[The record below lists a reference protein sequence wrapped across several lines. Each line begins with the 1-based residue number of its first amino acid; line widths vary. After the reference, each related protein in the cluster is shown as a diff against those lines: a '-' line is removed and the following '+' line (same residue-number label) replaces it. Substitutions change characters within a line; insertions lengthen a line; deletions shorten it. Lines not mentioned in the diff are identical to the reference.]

1 MIELLAVSGPT
12 TIQDLGRHGQYRYG
26 VGTAGAMDEIALSA
40 GNLLN
45 GNEEGA
51 AGIEIA
57 IAPLRLRFLTQA
69 SFALTGAD
77 ADATLGDRPLLPW
90 SRMMAHEGD
99 ILTVR
104 RITRGARLYLTVAG
118 GIDVPAVLGSRST
131 QLRGE
136 FGGLD
141 GRVLREGDRL
151 PCGESH
157 AQSPAGDLGIEPPEF
172 ALARPMD
179 RADATV
185 LRVVA
190 AGEYAGF
197 DPPAQALFW
206 DSAWKVTPQS
216 NRYGYRLEGPAVLP
230 RMPIEKR
237 SHGIVPGVIQIPP
250 SGQPIIQVR
259 DAQTSGGY
267 PKIGTVIAA
276 DLWRLGQ
283 AKLGSALRF
292 VRVSYE
298 EALAAGDE
306 AAAYLDRLKAVL
318 AQYREY

>member
-12 TIQDLGRHGQYRYG
+12 TIQDLGRYGQYRYG
-26 VGTAGAMDEIALSA
+26 VGTAGAMDDIALSA

-45 GNEEGA
+45 GNDVGA

-57 IAPLRLRFLTQA
+57 IAPLRLRFLAET

-77 ADATLGDRPLLPW
+77 ADAMLGDRPLLPW
-90 SRMMAHEGD
+90 SRTMAQAGD
-99 ILTVR
+99 ILTVK
-104 RITRGARLYLTVAG
+104 RITRGALLYLTVAG
-118 GIDVPAVLGSRST
+118 GIGVPSILGSRST

-141 GRVLREGDRL
+141 GRVLREGDKL
-151 PCGESH
+151 PRGEPP
-157 AQSPAGDLGIEPPEF
+157 APSPMRDLGIEPPEF

-179 RADATV
+179 KVDATV
-185 LRVVA
+185 VRVVV
-190 AGEYAGF
+190 AGEYAAF
-197 DPPAQALFW
+197 DPSAQARFW
-206 DSAWKVTPQS
+206 DSPWKVTPQS

-230 RMPIEKR
+230 RAPIEKR

-267 PKIGTVIAA
+267 PKIGTVIEA

-283 AKLGSALRF
+283 ARLGSALRF
-292 VRVSYE
+292 VQVSYDD
-298 EALAAGDE
+298 ALAAHDE
-306 AAAYLDRLKAVL
+306 REAYLSRLKAVL

>member
-26 VGTAGAMDEIALSA
+26 VGTAGAMDDIALGA

-45 GNEEGA
+45 GNDAGA
-51 AGIEIA
+51 AGVEIA
-57 IAPLRLRFLTQA
+57 IAPLRLRFLAET

-77 ADATLGDRPLLPW
+77 ADATLGERPLLPW
-90 SRMMAHEGD
+90 SRTTAREGD

-104 RITRGARLYLTVAG
+104 RITRGALLYLTVAG

-141 GRVLREGDRL
+141 GRVLRDGDRL
-151 PCGESH
+151 PCGASS
-157 AQSPAGDLGIEPPEF
+157 APSPSRDLGIEPPEF
-172 ALARPMD
+172 ALRRAMD
-179 RADATV
+179 RPDATV
-185 LRVVA
+185 LRVVV
-190 AGEYAGF
+190 AGEYGGF
-197 DPPAQALFW
+197 DPSTQALFW

-216 NRYGYRLEGPAVLP
+216 NRYGYRLEGPTVLP
-230 RMPIEKR
+230 RAPIEKR

-250 SGQPIIQVR
+250 GGQPIIQVR

-283 AKLGSALRF
+283 ARLGSALRF

-298 EALAAGDE
+298 EALAAGDAVE
-306 AAAYLDRLKAVL
+306 TYLARLKTVL

>member
-26 VGTAGAMDEIALSA
+26 VGTAGAMDDIALSA

-45 GNEEGA
+45 GNDAGA

-57 IAPLRLRFLTQA
+57 IAPLRLRFLA
-69 SFALTGAD
+69 DMPFALTGAD
-77 ADATLGDRPLLPW
+77 ADATLGTRPLLPW
-90 SRMMAHEGD
+90 SRTMARAGD

-104 RITRGARLYLTVAG
+104 RITRGALLYLTVAG
-118 GIDVPAVLGSRST
+118 GIDVPSVLGSRST

-141 GRVLREGDRL
+141 GRVLREGDQL
-151 PCGESH
+151 PCGGPNASL
-157 AQSPAGDLGIEPPEF
+157 PLRDLGIEPPEF
-172 ALARPMD
+172 ALARMTD

-185 LRVVA
+185 LRVVV
-190 AGEYAGF
+190 AGEYDGF
-197 DPPAQALFW
+197 DLPTQARFW

-230 RMPIEKR
+230 RTPIEKR

-250 SGQPIIQVR
+250 GGQPIIQVR

-283 AKLGSALRF
+283 TRLGSALRF

-298 EALAAGDE
+298 EALTASDE
-306 AAAYLDRLKAVL
+306 VQAYLSRLTAVL